1 MADLT
6 LTLDC
11 RSETPLYEQLCRFVI
26 GEMRA
31 GRLKEGEK
39 LPSKRALC
47 EHLRISRSTVE
58 AAYEILAAEGY
69 VEARPRSGYYVRA
82 ALTLEPAPPER
93 AKNLEPAGQSGGTK
107 ASRTSP
113 PSPARLFDFSTG
125 DVDTAAFPYASWAR
139 INREVVQTMPDL
151 LKLGDAQGDPE
162 LRQVLTVFLREYRG
176 IRCEPEQIVL
186 GAGVEYLLDLLIR
199 IMDPNASFALED
211 PGYGGIYRAVRAAG
225 RAFHAIPLDGEGLDA
240 AALNA
245 SGARLAFVTPSHQFP
260 TGLTMPAGRRA
271 QLIRWAQGAPGRYV
285 IEDDYDSEFRHTTRP
300 IPAMQGMDGERVVY
314 LGTFSRTIAPSIR
327 ASYMV
332 LPGSLMKAYRERLG
346 RPNCTLSRFEQQTLR
361 LFIERGLYAR
371 HLRRV
376 GSLYRRRRNLLIEL
390 FSPCPGVRLS
400 GDDAGLH
407 FLMTVDALPES
418 VLIARAAAAGVKVR
432 GLSEYTCKA
441 QVPPSTLVIGYAGL
455 SEEDIRQASA
465 LLIEAW
471 GLDASKPISGAG
483 RGDL

>member
-6 LTLDC
+6 LTLGY
-11 RSETPLYEQLCRFVI
+11 RSETPLYEQLSRFVI

-47 EHLRISRSTVE
+47 EHLHISRSTVE

-82 ALTLEPAPPER
+82 ALMLEPTPPER
-93 AKNLEPAGQSGGTK
+93 LKGTK
-107 ASRTSP
+107 PSGRTDRLKMPAPSAP
-113 PSPARLFDFSTG
+113 PQGPAPARLYDFSTG

-139 INREVVQTMPDL
+139 INREVVQTMPEL

-162 LRQVLTVFLREYRG
+162 LRRALSDFLRQYRG
-176 IRCEPEQIVL
+176 VQFEPEQIVL
-186 GAGVEYLLDLLIR
+186 GAGGEYLLDLLIR
-199 IMDPNASFALED
+199 IMDPDASFALED

-240 AALNA
+240 AALVD
-245 SGARLAFVTPSHQFP
+245 SGACLAFVTPSHQFP
-260 TGLTMPAGRRA
+260 TGLTMPAGRRS
-271 QLIRWAQGAPGRYV
+271 QLIRWAQAAPGRYV

-300 IPAMQGMDGERVVY
+300 IPAMQGVDGERVVY

-332 LPGSLMKAYRERLG
+332 LPGPLLKAYREHLG
-346 RPNCTLSRFEQQTLR
+346 RSACTLSRFEQQTLR
-361 LFIERGLYAR
+361 FFIERGLYAR

-376 GSLYRRRRNLLIEL
+376 GGLYRRRRNLLIEL
-390 FSPCPGVRLS
+390 FSPYPSVRLS

-407 FLMTVDALPES
+407 FLMAVDALPES
-418 VLIARAAAAGVKVR
+418 ELVARATAAGVKVR
-432 GLSEYTCKA
+432 GLSEYAHRA

-455 SEEDIRQASA
+455 SEEDIRRASA

-471 GLDASKPISGAG
+471 GLIQ
-483 RGDL
+483 

>member
-6 LTLDC
+6 LTLNY
-11 RSETPLYEQLCRFVI
+11 RSNTPLYEQISRFVI

-31 GRLKEGEK
+31 GRLREGEK

-69 VEARPRSGYYVRA
+69 VEARSRSGYYVRA
-82 ALTLEPAPPER
+82 ALILEPAPPER
-93 AKNLEPAGQSGGTK
+93 PKEPKPAGRANRMKTPLP
-107 ASRTSP
+107 APWTP
-113 PSPARLFDFSTG
+113 PQGPVPARLYDFSTG
-125 DVDTAAFPYASWAR
+125 DVDTTAFPYASWAR
-139 INREVVQTMPDL
+139 INREVVQTMPEL

-162 LRQVLTVFLREYRG
+162 LRRALSDFLRQYRG
-176 IRCEPEQIVL
+176 VQCEPEQIVL
-186 GAGVEYLLDLLIR
+186 GAGGEYLLDLLIR
-199 IMDPNASFALED
+199 IMDPGASFALED

-240 AALNA
+240 AVLVD
-245 SGARLAFVTPSHQFP
+245 SGASLAFVTPSHQFP

-271 QLIRWAQGAPGRYV
+271 QLIRWAQAAPGRYV

-300 IPAMQGMDGERVVY
+300 IPAMQGVDGERVVY

-332 LPGSLMKAYRERLG
+332 LPGPLLTAYRERLG
-346 RPNCTLSRFEQQTLR
+346 RSACTLSRFEQQTLR

-376 GSLYRRRRNLLIEL
+376 GGLYRRRRNLLIER
-390 FSPCPGVRLS
+390 FSPYPAVRLS

-407 FLMTVDALPES
+407 FLMAMEALPEREL
-418 VLIARAAAAGVKVR
+418 VARAALAGVKVR
-432 GLSEYTCKA
+432 GLSEYAHHA

-455 SEEDIRQASA
+455 SEEDIRRASA

-471 GLDASKPISGAG
+471 
-483 RGDL
+483 DLVQ

>member
-1 MADLT
+1 MTDLT
-6 LTLDC
+6 LTLDY
-11 RSETPLYEQLCRFVI
+11 RSDTPLYEQLCRFVI

-31 GRLKEGEK
+31 GRLREGEK

-58 AAYEILAAEGY
+58 AAYEILTAEGY

-82 ALTLEPAPPER
+82 ALMLESAPPEPKPAAR
-93 AKNLEPAGQSGGTK
+93 AGVE
-107 ASRTSP
+107 ASRLA
-113 PSPARLFDFSTG
+113 PSGQGPAPARPRYDFSTG

-139 INREVVQTMPDL
+139 INREVVQTMPEL

-162 LRQVLTVFLREYRG
+162 LRLALSEFLSQYRG
-176 IRCEPEQIVL
+176 VRCAPEQIVL
-186 GAGVEYLLDLLIR
+186 GAGGEYLLDLLIR
-199 IMDPNASFALED
+199 ITDSDASFALED

-225 RAFHAIPLDGEGLDA
+225 RAFCAIPLDAEGLDMA
-240 AALNA
+240 KLAA

-271 QLIRWAQGAPGRYV
+271 QLIRWAQGAPGRYL

-300 IPAMQGMDGERVVY
+300 IPAMQGVDGDRVVY

-332 LPGSLMKAYRERLG
+332 LPEPLVRVYHERLG
-346 RPNCTLSRFEQQTLR
+346 RSACTLSRFEQQTLR

-376 GSLYRRRRNLLIEL
+376 GGLYRKRRNLLMEL
-390 FSPCPGVRLS
+390 FSPYPAVRIS

-407 FLMTVDALPES
+407 FLMAVDTLPEKA
-418 VLIARAAAAGVKVR
+418 LIARAAAAGVKVR
-432 GLSEYTCKA
+432 GLSEYAVNA

-465 LLIEAW
+465 LLIKAW
-471 GLDASKPISGAG
+471 
-483 RGDL
+483 DLNRP